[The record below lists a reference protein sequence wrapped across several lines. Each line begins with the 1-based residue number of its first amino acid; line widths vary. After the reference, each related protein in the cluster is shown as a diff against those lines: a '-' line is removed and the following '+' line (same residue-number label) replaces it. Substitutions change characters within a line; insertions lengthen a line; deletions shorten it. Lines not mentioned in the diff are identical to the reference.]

1 MSKDEAFEPSAVPV
15 PEEET
20 DTPITEEETAE
31 TVPEKVSDGPV
42 PEEETDGEHEPEAE
56 EASAEASAQ
65 DAQTLTKQD
74 KLAAIRAALQERENA
89 QEDPDPPFDPE
100 ASESADAPSESP
112 PNKETTE
119 QKKTEKRTGKKKRS
133 GKKTPGKQQ
142 NEKKKKRKKKRK
154 KVPLGKRLRG
164 LFPQKGD
171 SVFEAI
177 RKSIFLVS
185 TAIFIVCLCLI
196 GDYFIDNYRNKV
208 LNDDFVVRRQRRTDA
223 DEAVASENNI
233 STYYRLLPSVED
245 LLAVNP
251 DVVGYITIPGTRIGY
266 PVLQKRGQEDGNEYY
281 LHRNIQLEEARP
293 GSIFLDYRN
302 NFDYVVAGEKQAE
315 NSENLIIYG
324 HNMHDYAMFGSL
336 KYYINDAEYYDAH
349 PIVELNSNYK
359 KYKYKIFAMIL
370 VDIDDET
377 DTRFD
382 YWNTLDFDDEQQ
394 FYDYVNEIKRRT
406 VRLTDVDIAY
416 GDQLL
421 TLSTCNSTFTEGRLV
436 VFARLL
442 RDGESL
448 EEGTT
453 SVANPNI
460 KWPNS
465 YYKWHKNTY
474 DPDAEFVPYG

>member
-1 MSKDEAFEPSAVPV
+1 MSKDEAFEPAAATAP
-15 PEEET
+15 
-20 DTPITEEETAE
+20 EETASEHNADAE
-31 TVPEKVSDGPV
+31 TVSVD
-42 PEEETDGEHEPEAE
+42 
-56 EASAEASAQ
+56 ASSQ
-65 DAQTLTKQD
+65 DAPALTKQD
-74 KLAAIRAALQERENA
+74 KFAAIRAALEAQPDRQEE
-89 QEDPDPPFDPE
+89 QDPPSGTD
-100 ASESADAPSESP
+100 ASESAAAPSESLP
-112 PNKETTE
+112 TEKTTE
-119 QKKTEKRTGKKKRS
+119 HKKKGKSSGKKKP
-133 GKKTPGKQQ
+133 GKKAGKAQSK
-142 NEKKKKRKKKRK
+142 NKKKRKKRKRK
-154 KVPLGKRLRG
+154 KKEPLGKRLRG

-171 SVFEAI
+171 SAFEVV
-177 RKSIFLVS
+177 RKSVFLMS
-185 TAIFIVCLCLI
+185 TAIFVVCLCLI
-196 GDYFIDNYRNKV
+196 SDYFIDNYRNKV
-208 LNDDFVVRRQRRTDA
+208 LNDDLVVRRQRRSDE
-223 DEAVASENNI
+223 DEAVASENNL
-233 STYYRLLPSVED
+233 STYYRLLPSAVD
-245 LLAVNP
+245 LLATNP
-251 DVVGYITIPGTRIGY
+251 DVVGYISIPGTRVGY

-281 LHRNIQLEEARP
+281 LHRNIQLEEARA

-302 NFDYVVAGEKQAE
+302 NFDYVVGGEKQAE

-336 KYYINDAEYYDAH
+336 KYYINDAGYYDEH

-359 KYKYKIFAMIL
+359 KYKYKIFGMIL
-370 VDIDDET
+370 VDVDDES

-382 YWNTLDFDDEQQ
+382 YWNTLDFSDEQQ

-406 VRLTDVDIAY
+406 VRLTDVDVTY

-436 VFARLL
+436 VFARML

-453 SVANPNI
+453 SIANPNI